1 MARSKKFE
9 RNDNNLAIAY
19 YRFSSHAQNE
29 ASIDQ
34 QRELAH
40 AWAEANGFKI
50 VREYEDAAISGTLEE
65 RPGFQQMLSE
75 VGKIKPNTLVA
86 HAWAEA
92 NGFKIVREYED
103 AAISGTLEERP
114 GFQQMLSEV
123 GKIKPN
129 TLVLWKTDRLGR
141 DRYVL
146 SMAKHAIRKAGCGI
160 HLLAEA
166 IPTETPEGVLMEGMM
181 ESFAEYYSL
190 QLSMNVR
197 RGMMYNAQNA
207 LYNGNKLFGYDVDKA
222 TKKYVV
228 DEATAPFVQRMFSE
242 YAEGVPMQ
250 DIAEELNGSGVRTV
264 RGHEFT
270 VKALNKMLKNR
281 AYIGEY
287 HHSGVVV
294 EGGMPALVDEETFE
308 RVQARMT
315 LNKRHGSQR
324 ARGKGEDGAPRY
336 WLTGKL
342 YCGECGARM
351 QGMYGTGKMG
361 KRYYYY
367 NCSDQ
372 RRKLCA
378 KKKIRKE
385 AVEGLVE
392 ILLREVL
399 ADTEN
404 LASLAVD
411 AAAYYRKNYLDT
423 HYLEGLEAKR
433 KEAERSIANLLKVIE
448 GGVLSDAV
456 MGRLA
461 KLEEQKSAL
470 SEAIEA
476 ENVKAALLE
485 DEHSIRVYFESG
497 VLSDAVMGR
506 LAKLEEQKSALSEA
520 IEAENVKAA
529 LLEDEHSIRVY
540 FEKFMNADFGN
551 PETRNMV
558 MEYFVDKLYLY
569 DDKLVATFFY
579 SEDKTELAWDE
590 QGRLSISPFVDGE
603 AAKFG
608 RFPFGSTRCP
618 AGCRRLRWPRPR
630 RVPRNSPRASDRW
643 MRSPRCPSPAR
654 LSPRRTACGC
664 GPSALR

>member
-1 MARSKKFE
+1 
-9 RNDNNLAIAY
+9 
-19 YRFSSHAQNE
+19 
-29 ASIDQ
+29 
-34 QRELAH
+34 
-40 AWAEANGFKI
+40 
-50 VREYEDAAISGTLEE
+50 
-65 RPGFQQMLSE
+65 
-75 VGKIKPNTLVA
+75 
-86 HAWAEA
+86 
-92 NGFKIVREYED
+92 
-103 AAISGTLEERP
+103 
-114 GFQQMLSEV
+114 
-123 GKIKPN
+123 
-129 TLVLWKTDRLGR
+129 
-141 DRYVL
+141 
-146 SMAKHAIRKAGCGI
+146 
-160 HLLAEA
+160 
-166 IPTETPEGVLMEGMM
+166 
-181 ESFAEYYSL
+181 
-190 QLSMNVR
+190 
-197 RGMMYNAQNA
+197 
-207 LYNGNKLFGYDVDKA
+207 
-222 TKKYVV
+222 
-228 DEATAPFVQRMFSE
+228 
-242 YAEGVPMQ
+242 MQ

-264 RGHEFT
+264 RGREFT

-485 DEHSIRVYFESG
+485 DEHSIRVYFE
-497 VLSDAVMGR
+497 R
-506 LAKLEEQKSALSEA
+506 
-520 IEAENVKAA
+520 
-529 LLEDEHSIRVY
+529 
-540 FEKFMNADFGN
+540 FMNADFGN

-579 SEDKTELAWDE
+579 SEDKTEIAWDE

-608 RFPFGSTRCP
+608 RFPFGST
-618 AGCRRLRWPRPR
+618 
-630 RVPRNSPRASDRW
+630 
-643 MRSPRCPSPAR
+643 MMKKPSGYGGLTCLP
-654 LSPRRTACGC
+654 TG
-664 GPSALR
+664 

>member
-9 RNDNNLAIAY
+9 RNDNNLAIAH

-34 QRELAH
+34 QREL
-40 AWAEANGFKI
+40 
-50 VREYEDAAISGTLEE
+50 
-65 RPGFQQMLSE
+65 
-75 VGKIKPNTLVA
+75 A

-207 LYNGNKLFGYDVDKA
+207 LYNGNKLFGYDVDKT

-264 RGHEFT
+264 RGREFT

-281 AYIGEY
+281 AYIGEC

-404 LASLAVD
+404 LTSLAVD

-485 DEHSIRVYFESG
+485 DEHSIRVYFE
-497 VLSDAVMGR
+497 R
-506 LAKLEEQKSALSEA
+506 
-520 IEAENVKAA
+520 
-529 LLEDEHSIRVY
+529 
-540 FEKFMNADFGN
+540 FMNADFGN

-579 SEDKTELAWDE
+579 SEDKTEIAWDE

>member
-19 YRFSSHAQNE
+19 YRFSSHVQNE

-34 QRELAH
+34 QREL
-40 AWAEANGFKI
+40 
-50 VREYEDAAISGTLEE
+50 
-65 RPGFQQMLSE
+65 
-75 VGKIKPNTLVA
+75 A

-264 RGHEFT
+264 RGREFT

-351 QGMYGTGKMG
+351 QGMYGTGKMENG
-361 KRYYYY
+361 ITTTTVPT
-367 NCSDQ
+367 SGESFAP
-372 RRKLCA
+372 RRRFA
-378 KKKIRKE
+378 RR
-385 AVEGLVE
+385 
-392 ILLREVL
+392 LLRGWSKSCCGRSWRIPRTWPL
-399 ADTEN
+399 LRWMQLRTI
-404 LASLAVD
+404 
-411 AAAYYRKNYLDT
+411 
-423 HYLEGLEAKR
+423 
-433 KEAERSIANLLKVIE
+433 ERTT
-448 GGVLSDAV
+448 
-456 MGRLA
+456 
-461 KLEEQKSAL
+461 
-470 SEAIEA
+470 
-476 ENVKAALLE
+476 
-485 DEHSIRVYFESG
+485 SIRIIWKG
-497 VLSDAVMGR
+497 W
-506 LAKLEEQKSALSEA
+506 KQSA
-520 IEAENVKAA
+520 
-529 LLEDEHSIRVY
+529 R
-540 FEKFMNADFGN
+540 
-551 PETRNMV
+551 
-558 MEYFVDKLYLY
+558 
-569 DDKLVATFFY
+569 
-579 SEDKTELAWDE
+579 
-590 QGRLSISPFVDGE
+590 
-603 AAKFG
+603 
-608 RFPFGSTRCP
+608 
-618 AGCRRLRWPRPR
+618 RPR
-630 RVPRNSPRASDRW
+630 GQSQTCSR
-643 MRSPRCPSPAR
+643 
-654 LSPRRTACGC
+654 
-664 GPSALR
+664 